1 MNKND
6 AILTNKPQTFCPLP
20 QGEGTGGGLSSL
32 KQITDK
38 IVDLAKASE
47 IIEKW
52 RLQGETVVFT
62 NGCFDI
68 IHKGHVYYLAQARDL
83 GTKLIVGLNT
93 DESIRGLKGANRP
106 VKELESRAL
115 TLAAFACIDLIVPFA
130 EETPQKIIETLIPHV
145 LVKGSDYN
153 VENIVGADVVLQNGG
168 SVQTIDFVQGFSSTN
183 YFNKM

>member
-1 MNKND
+1 MHSRNKICN
-6 AILTNKPQTFCPLP
+6 
-20 QGEGTGGGLSSL
+20 
-32 KQITDK
+32 K
-38 IVDLAKASE
+38 IVSLAQAHE
-47 IIEKW
+47 IISEW
-52 RLQGETVVFT
+52 RAQGETVVFT

-93 DESIRGLKGANRP
+93 DESIRALKGENRP

-115 TLAAFACIDLIVPFA
+115 TLAAFACIDLVIPFA
-130 EETPQKIIETLIPHV
+130 EETPQKLIETIVPQV

-153 VENIVGADVVLQNGG
+153 VENIVGANVVLENGG

>member
-1 MNKND
+1 MHSLNKICN
-6 AILTNKPQTFCPLP
+6 
-20 QGEGTGGGLSSL
+20 
-32 KQITDK
+32 K
-38 IVDLAKASE
+38 IVSLAQAHE
-47 IIEKW
+47 IISEW
-52 RLQGETVVFT
+52 RAQGETVVFT

-93 DESIRGLKGANRP
+93 DESIRALKGENRP

-115 TLAAFACIDLIVPFA
+115 TLAAFACIDLVIPFA
-130 EETPQKIIETLIPHV
+130 EETPQKLIETIVPQV

-153 VENIVGADVVLQNGG
+153 VENIVGANVVLENGG